1 MSLSRS
7 EQARLNG
14 AKSHGPRTESGKARS
29 AMNAARHGLSG
40 ERLVVLNNENDAAFR
55 ELFQSFLDKF
65 RPEDAVEHE
74 IVLQAAAA
82 RWRLRRIWQLE
93 TALFDAEMDNQ
104 AEQLTRQYV
113 SFDEGTRQAR
123 AFAAMADNSGSLSL
137 LNRYERSISREY
149 ERAMRA
155 LDRARAERKYRAEM
169 EAQNVAPPAVAAGA
183 ESPVLVT
190 TRIEKERN
198 EPNGASAPVAAWPEP
213 HPAGNPCA
221 QDPPLPK
228 AA

>member
-1 MSLSRS
+1 MPLSRS

-14 AKSHGPRTESGKARS
+14 AKSRGPRTDAGKARS
-29 AMNAARHGLSG
+29 AMNAAKHGLSG
-40 ERLVVLNNENDAAFR
+40 ERLVVLNNENDAAFQ

-123 AFAAMADNSGSLSL
+123 AFAAMADNSNSLNL

-155 LDRARAERKYRAEM
+155 LDRARAERKYRAELDA
-169 EAQNVAPPAVAAGA
+169 EDVAQPAAAPGAPALFG
-183 ESPVLVT
+183 T
-190 TRIEKERN
+190 GIEKERN
-198 EPNGASAPVAAWPEP
+198 EPNEAPAPIAGQPQP
-213 HPAGNPCA
+213 HRADTAPAQN
-221 QDPPLPK
+221 PPLPR